1 MSEGKE
7 KDIKMTSADT
17 QNEAD
22 YKEHLEKN
30 GAKLAKGPISDRSC
44 TDPIMCILF
53 LVFIVGMFL
62 AAAHGFM
69 NGDPRKLI
77 IGWDSD

>member
-1 MSEGKE
+1 
-7 KDIKMTSADT
+7 
-17 QNEAD
+17 
-22 YKEHLEKN
+22 
-30 GAKLAKGPISDRSC
+30 
-44 TDPIMCILF
+44 MCILF